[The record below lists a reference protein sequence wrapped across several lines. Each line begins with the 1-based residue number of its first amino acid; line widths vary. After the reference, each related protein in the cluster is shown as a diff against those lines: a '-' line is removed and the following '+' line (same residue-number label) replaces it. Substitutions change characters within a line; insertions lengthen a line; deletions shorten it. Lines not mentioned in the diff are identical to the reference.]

1 MRANIEEILHN
12 GQRVHGVSVRKGST
26 NLKYKLEAPV
36 TVSTAG
42 MYNTFYK
49 LLSKDVA
56 SKSSLYP
63 WANRIGPSSGAIYAF
78 IGLNASSKELCLP
91 RQAGPPLMMRF
102 AKLAPN
108 TEFRETMGPRLRD
121 RVPGRK
127 GKFAQLKGPFL
138 CGTLY

>member
-36 TVSTAG
+36 TDSTAG

-91 RQAGPPLMMRF
+91 RQACSPQIMHF
-102 AKLAPN
+102 QKLAHN
-108 TEFRETMGPRLRD
+108 TEFCETMGTK
-121 RVPGRK
+121 V
-127 GKFAQLKGPFL
+127 A
-138 CGTLY
+138 